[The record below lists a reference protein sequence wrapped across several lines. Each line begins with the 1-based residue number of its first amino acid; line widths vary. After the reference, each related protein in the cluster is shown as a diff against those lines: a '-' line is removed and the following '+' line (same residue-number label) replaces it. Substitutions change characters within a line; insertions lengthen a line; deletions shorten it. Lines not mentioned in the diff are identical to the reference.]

1 MVEFSGLVKINF
13 FKKEKFTGSCGGMC
27 FKVESK
33 DENSVL
39 LATIWPGPYSS
50 DHTPDEKKQYAEF
63 AFSPEGL
70 EEIQEWLEEQYQ
82 AQSGL
87 WKPVRIG

>member
-1 MVEFSGLVKINF
+1 VVEFSGLVKINF
-13 FKKEKFTGSCGGMC
+13 FKKENFTGSCGGMC

-33 DENSVL
+33 DKNSAL

-50 DHTPDEKKQYAEF
+50 DNTPDEKKQYAEF
-63 AFSPEGL
+63 PFSPEGV
-70 EEIQEWLEEQYQ
+70 EKVQAWLEEQYQ
-82 AQSGL
+82 AQSAL